1 MPTVTENV
9 HPSSMDF
16 QNQRRVYLLRTVD
29 KLPWPR
35 ILPQVVNL
43 KGEHP
48 SETQCRDV
56 VKKFSLKKGRKVYKY
71 GQCGRK
77 PWKVTR
83 DVEQYLIRRLKQIR
97 KHTVCTSATLQREC
111 LREKRVT
118 LECSTIRK
126 VLQRN
131 GFRWVRRTK
140 KPKYSA
146 QDKAER
152 KQFAEEILEMSPA
165 QVRKHFAMFMD
176 GVVLS
181 LPPADPVDRVNY
193 CRNLETHVWRRR
205 DEAKQ
210 EEFEAGSNYDKQ
222 IPHGRQVP
230 MWGGI
235 GPGGFGLVMFHEY
248 RKVNQ
253 WEWSAA
259 VESRQL
265 QGALQTCR
273 PERKRGPWVILCD
286 NESFLTAP
294 ASRKAHEQLR
304 VELYHVPARS
314 PDLNP
319 VEMFWAWLKKRLRKM
334 DLDDLSAGRPP
345 IAKFGLKQRVRA
357 LMRKPETKLVA
368 QNCFRKLRSKCVQV
382 VRARGAAIRG

>member
-1 MPTVTENV
+1 
-9 HPSSMDF
+9 
-16 QNQRRVYLLRTVD
+16 
-29 KLPWPR
+29 
-35 ILPQVVNL
+35 
-43 KGEHP
+43 
-48 SETQCRDV
+48 
-56 VKKFSLKKGRKVYKY
+56 
-71 GQCGRK
+71 
-77 PWKVTR
+77 
-83 DVEQYLIRRLKQIR
+83 
-97 KHTVCTSATLQREC
+97 
-111 LREKRVT
+111 
-118 LECSTIRK
+118 
-126 VLQRN
+126 
-131 GFRWVRRTK
+131 
-140 KPKYSA
+140 
-146 QDKAER
+146 
-152 KQFAEEILEMSPA
+152 
-165 QVRKHFAMFMD
+165 
-176 GVVLS
+176 
-181 LPPADPVDRVNY
+181 
-193 CRNLETHVWRRR
+193 
-205 DEAKQ
+205 
-210 EEFEAGSNYDKQ
+210 
-222 IPHGRQVP
+222 
-230 MWGGI
+230 MWSGI